1 MGKIKGALGQGVI
14 SVVDPQTGTK
24 VFPASVH
31 VIQQRGKPSQRL
43 IKQKLKPQGG
53 RNCSENE
60 RKVPAIGI

>member
-43 IKQKLKPQGG
+43 IKQKLKPQGEG
-53 RNCSENE
+53 IARKMSE
-60 RKVPAIGI
+60 RCQQ